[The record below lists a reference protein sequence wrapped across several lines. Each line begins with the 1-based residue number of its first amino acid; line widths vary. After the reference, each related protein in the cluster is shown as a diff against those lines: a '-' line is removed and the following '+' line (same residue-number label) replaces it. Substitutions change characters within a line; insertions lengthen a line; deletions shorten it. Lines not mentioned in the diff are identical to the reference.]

1 MIMELKHKYFWLGLV
16 AVFFL
21 SFVTIITLDDY
32 TAIQGRS
39 VQTIAYI
46 QSGNS
51 MGFEI
56 KESGIKNGTIYFN
69 QDVVGGKVIFVSDPT
84 IAFDGRY
91 YSKVKF
97 TAPKVSFSKLDLQLK
112 LSEQELDQIGIN
124 RGNIKFYL
132 NGRELPTHFLE
143 LKNNYNYYNI
153 NSITETGSIVIGEAR
168 KVVVPP
174 VEKVADEQIP
184 PEQLPSSVEPE
195 TQVPLPLVGE
205 AAAVASE
212 ISAWDSVKAFFGS
225 WFK

>member
-1 MIMELKHKYFWLGLV
+1 MV
-16 AVFFL
+16 
-21 SFVTIITLDDY
+21 
-32 TAIQGRS
+32 
-39 VQTIAYI
+39 
-46 QSGNS
+46 
-51 MGFEI
+51 
-56 KESGIKNGTIYFN
+56 
-69 QDVVGGKVIFVSDPT
+69 FVSDPT

-205 AAAVASE
+205 AAEVASE
-212 ISAWDSVKAFFGS
+212 ISAWIQLKLSLEAGLSKNFM
-225 WFK
+225 